1 MLKGEVCFVSV
12 YSYGPEYI
20 IFFSCE
26 ISMEYTVALNVPI
39 RKLSKDTLWQYCP
52 MFTQPRA

>member
-1 MLKGEVCFVSV
+1 MLEGEVCFVSM
-12 YSYGPEYI
+12 YSYGPEYV
-20 IFFSCE
+20 IFFFCE
-26 ISMEYTVALNVPI
+26 ISREYRVALNVPD